1 MSDFNDLPLI
11 QCRPAPGDAELQ
23 AQRDAQHRSDVAR
36 WLIEEW
42 DEPYADP
49 FRTRLVRG

>member
-1 MSDFNDLPLI
+1 MDDLPVI
-11 QCRPAPGDAELQ
+11 QLRPGPTDAELQ

-42 DEPYADP
+42 GQPDHIPA
-49 FRTRLVRG
+49 RQVCG

>member
-1 MSDFNDLPLI
+1 MTDFNDLPII
-11 QCRPAPGDAELQ
+11 QCRPTPGDAELQ

-42 DEPYADP
+42 DEPDHIPA
-49 FRTRLVRG
+49 RQVWG

>member
-1 MSDFNDLPLI
+1 MDDLPVI
-11 QCRPAPGDAELQ
+11 QLRPGPTDAELQ
-23 AQRDAQHRSDVAR
+23 TQRDAQHRSDVAR
-36 WLIEEW
+36 WLIEEG